1 MAFLLFYGF
10 FLNVQL
16 YSIRLRRL
24 SAKENWAAAA
34 WPENPPLFPL
44 TLPAERDK

>member
-1 MAFLLFYGF
+1 MTFLLFYGF

-24 SAKENWAAAA
+24 SAKKKLGGIGKAGESAA
-34 WPENPPLFPL
+34 FPL
-44 TLPAERDK
+44 DAASRTG